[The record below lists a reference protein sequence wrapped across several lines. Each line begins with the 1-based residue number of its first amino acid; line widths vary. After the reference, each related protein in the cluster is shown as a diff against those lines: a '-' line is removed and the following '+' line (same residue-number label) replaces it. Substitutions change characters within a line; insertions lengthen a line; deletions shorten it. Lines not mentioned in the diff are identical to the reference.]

1 MMNEVTFCCS
11 RFSHVAKFLILLN
24 KIFFFFFFSS
34 ISFCIFTLSNVSIC
48 IVYSSECFID
58 VLSRFFSPFFSF
70 FFFWQR
76 AAILKVVC
84 FALDGGWV
92 ANIMSEHIINLS
104 LSLSSFF
111 LFCFHGSVRFTRIY
125 QGQSRSRRLTLN
137 IPRILYINIFKWE
150 KDVEGKKKLH

>member
-1 MMNEVTFCCS
+1 MMNESTFHTSPNLLFFS
-11 RFSHVAKFLILLN
+11 RYFFILL
-24 KIFFFFFFSS
+24 FSLCPTIPFAS
-34 ISFCIFTLSNVSIC
+34 YLI
-48 IVYSSECFID
+48 YSSECID
-58 VLSRFFSPFFSF
+58 FLSRDFFLFSF
-70 FFFWQR
+70 SFFWQR

-84 FALDGGWV
+84 FALYGGWV

-137 IPRILYINIFKWE
+137 IPRKLYINIFKWE

>member
-1 MMNEVTFCCS
+1 MNEVTFCCS
-11 RFSHVAKFLILLN
+11 RFSHVAKLLILLN
-24 KIFFFFFFSS
+24 NIFFFFFFLLFLFVFSLCPMFPFASYLILWSVLLISS
-34 ISFCIFTLSNVSIC
+34 R
-48 IVYSSECFID
+48 D
-58 VLSRFFSPFFSF
+58 FFPHFFLF

-150 KDVEGKKKLH
+150 KDVVGKKKLH